1 METAGGYKLECPHCS
16 KKFAKKDKFARHV
29 ATHDPDARVKCEICG
44 KMLKNASLSSH
55 MKHLHGNPARIACT
69 TCPKT
74 FSTAGYFRQHL
85 ATIHSLVERPRYP
98 CTFPG
103 CTKSYLDH
111 GHIAKHIK
119 MEHVQNPARFPCTLC
134 GKEFKAKKD
143 LGRHIGKHTKEKSH
157 VCGTCGRGFREMSDL
172 RGHEV
177 THQNKATRTLFQC
190 QLCPR
195 TCFRSASLRQ
205 HIRTM
210 HEKERNYVCRFCDK
224 KFMSPE
230 VLRNHERNIHSTNQ
244 DDFPSCDKCGY
255 KTFFKHN
262 LRRHMKRHETES
274 GFDCYFCGK
283 NFIIFTR
290 LVKHSCRLHTMEK
303 YEKY

>member
-1 METAGGYKLECPHCS
+1 
-16 KKFAKKDKFARHV
+16 
-29 ATHDPDARVKCEICG
+29 
-44 KMLKNASLSSH
+44 MLKNASLSSH

-177 THQNKATRTLFQC
+177 RSIFNSGIYKFEIKNLSTRFHFMQCFWCKLSLALNLSQNDYLI
-190 QLCPR
+190 L
-195 TCFRSASLRQ
+195 S
-205 HIRTM
+205 
-210 HEKERNYVCRFCDK
+210 YY
-224 KFMSPE
+224 SPFS
-230 VLRNHERNIHSTNQ
+230 V
-244 DDFPSCDKCGY
+244 
-255 KTFFKHN
+255 
-262 LRRHMKRHETES
+262 
-274 GFDCYFCGK
+274 
-283 NFIIFTR
+283 
-290 LVKHSCRLHTMEK
+290 
-303 YEKY
+303 